1 MSGTLKNITS
11 KRLFLPIFCLALVL
25 LINVITTPDFFQISV
40 RDGVLYG
47 YIIDII
53 NRASELVILAI
64 GMTLVVS
71 ASAGTTVRAAGKH
84 AEYHCQN
91 TNR

>member
-1 MSGTLKNITS
+1 MKEFNIKKLTS
-11 KRLFLPIFCLALVL
+11 QRLFLPIFCLALVL
-25 LINVITTPDFFQISV
+25 LVNVMTTPDFFAVSV

-64 GMTLVVS
+64 GMTPCCPFSPWMIAVPVS
-71 ASAGTTVRAAGKH
+71 
-84 AEYHCQN
+84 
-91 TNR
+91 